1 MPPILPAVVLAVDP
15 GTAKCGVA
23 VVARGAPP
31 RVLHRAVVETSGLA
45 AHVLPLLAAHGVEAV
60 LVGNATNGR
69 PVAQAVRALL
79 PPDFPLHQ
87 VEEAYTSERAR
98 RRYFAENPP
107 RGLARLIPAG
117 MRTPPVPVDDWVA
130 VLLAE
135 AYFG

>member
-1 MPPILPAVVLAVDP
+1 M
-15 GTAKCGVA
+15 
-23 VVARGAPP
+23 
-31 RVLHRAVVETSGLA
+31 
-45 AHVLPLLAAHGVEAV
+45 
-60 LVGNATNGR
+60 GNATNGR